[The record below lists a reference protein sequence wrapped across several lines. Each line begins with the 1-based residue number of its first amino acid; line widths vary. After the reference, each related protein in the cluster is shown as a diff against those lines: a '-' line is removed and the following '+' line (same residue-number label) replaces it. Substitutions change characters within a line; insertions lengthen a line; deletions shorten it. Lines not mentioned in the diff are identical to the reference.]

1 MSKKNIPGDLKFFAG
16 GLALGILLVA
26 VGIWFS
32 TQNPK
37 ITNPVAKVDVYWDA
51 SGGYCNVELV
61 DGHKMMLRD
70 ERCGLLDPG
79 ENLTYES
86 NHAAGG
92 LSIALVIVGILTF
105 AATVVIVINWKD

>member
-1 MSKKNIPGDLKFFAG
+1 MRAKTIPNSLKIFIG
-16 GLALGILLVA
+16 GLTIGLILIA
-26 VGIWFS
+26 TGIWFS

-37 ITNPVAKVDVYWDA
+37 VTAPVAKVDVYWDG

-61 DGHKMMLRD
+61 DGHKMTLRD

-86 NHAAGG
+86 NPNAGG
-92 LSIALVIVGILTF
+92 LSIGLLLTGILTF
-105 AATVVIVINWKD
+105 GGTFMFAINRDD